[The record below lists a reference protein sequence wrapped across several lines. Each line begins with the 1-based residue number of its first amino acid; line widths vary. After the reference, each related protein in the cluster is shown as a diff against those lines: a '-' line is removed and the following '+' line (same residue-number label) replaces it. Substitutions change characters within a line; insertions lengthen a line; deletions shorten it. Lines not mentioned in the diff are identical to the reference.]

1 MIVDFFFFKFFCNFI
16 SKCKKYLVLLSID
29 FTMCAVD
36 HIETLKSLE
45 SEVKKNPLLLSQQAT
60 KAFQQQRERS
70 STKSI

>member
-1 MIVDFFFFKFFCNFI
+1 M
-16 SKCKKYLVLLSID
+16 YVLLRID

-45 SEVKKNPLLLSQQAT
+45 SEVKKNSLLLSQQAT